1 MNIGIL
7 GGTFNPIHYGHL
19 FIAQYILDFMN
30 LDKILFIPSGNPPHK
45 NGVIDKIH
53 RLNMSILAISD
64 NERFEIDEFEV
75 QKENYSYAY
84 DTLNYLKEKYV
95 EDKLYY
101 IIGQDAMIDFDK
113 WHRYQE
119 VGTMVDFIVVTRGEI
134 FTQKLKELYTNVN
147 MQLRSEE
154 RRVGKE
160 CRSRWSPYH

>member
-64 NERFEIDEFEV
+64 NDRFEIDEFEDEDYEEDFE
-75 QKENYSYAY
+75 Q
-84 DTLNYLKEKYV
+84 EKKSKKGNGFFAKFKNLFKQNDEELDDDFLDEELLE
-95 EDKLYY
+95 EDKDDEAEDY
-101 IIGQDAMIDFDK
+101 
-113 WHRYQE
+113 
-119 VGTMVDFIVVTRGEI
+119 TSFIT
-134 FTQKLKELYTNVN
+134 
-147 MQLRSEE
+147 S
-154 RRVGKE
+154 
-160 CRSRWSPYH
+160 